1 MPNAVR
7 WHSHSHSSC
16 LSGMRPEVVIRVAW
30 SPDGSMEDLQVR
42 ASSRLLTYF
51 IDMIT
56 ERADAHLKGAS
67 PLLGSFLG
75 SLSALEN
82 RYPTCSRRSCHLVS
96 TRGRCD
102 FFRSRDD
109 HELNSAARRPH
120 PLLAMRDACL
130 SMFRLVS
137 QTAPRSGVYK
147 MVCSS
152 KLVDQVAIQ
161 SPTSLLLFPSILNH
175 AILG

>member
-1 MPNAVR
+1 
-7 WHSHSHSSC
+7 
-16 LSGMRPEVVIRVAW
+16 MRPEVVIRVAW

-82 RYPTCSRRSCHLVS
+82 PYPTCSRRSCCLVS
-96 TRGRCD
+96 TRRRCD
-102 FFRSRDD
+102 FFHSRDVCA
-109 HELNSAARRPH
+109 LNAAARRPIL
-120 PLLAMRDACL
+120 PCYRRRLSVWIRLGPPTALETGCIKRFVVEEWWIRSPPSCLLPFALCFDSEHYAVL
-130 SMFRLVS
+130 S
-137 QTAPRSGVYK
+137 
-147 MVCSS
+147 
-152 KLVDQVAIQ
+152 
-161 SPTSLLLFPSILNH
+161 
-175 AILG
+175 